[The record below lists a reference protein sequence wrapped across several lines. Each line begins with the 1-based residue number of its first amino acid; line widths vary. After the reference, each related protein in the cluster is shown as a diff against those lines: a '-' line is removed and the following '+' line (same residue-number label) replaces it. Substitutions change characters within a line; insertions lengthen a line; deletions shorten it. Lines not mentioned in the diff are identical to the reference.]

1 MKKSR
6 LLMMLI
12 SIVMIGA
19 MAFAFAGC
27 GGNEEATDE
36 TTEAVTEETE
46 ETSEATADFDI
57 MTVLNEN
64 GFEEIFSTD
73 IMYVVEQDSETSVS
87 VYLKSAKVEG
97 SGGLAGTI
105 MAFEEG
111 NTEYEQFPD
120 YEVIGQKDG
129 MTYITLYATDVQFG
143 EDADQEI
150 IDNYNGLVQKL
161 REFTVE

>member
-6 LLMMLI
+6 ITKLAAALFLAGM
-12 SIVMIGA
+12 

-27 GGNEEATDE
+27 GDTQEPEEP
-36 TTEAVTEETE
+36 TEAVTETETAE
-46 ETSEATADFDI
+46 ETAADFDI

-64 GFEEIFSTD
+64 GFEEEFSAD
-73 IMYVVEQDSETSVS
+73 IMYEVEQDSETSVS
-87 VYLKSAKVEG
+87 VYLKSAKVDG
-97 SGGLAGTI
+97 DGGLAGTI

-129 MTYITLYATDVQFG
+129 MTYITMYATDVQFG
-143 EDADQEI
+143 EDADQQT

-161 REFTVE
+161 KEFKVE

>member
-6 LLMMLI
+6 LLMMLMAI
-12 SIVMIGA
+12 MMVGV

-27 GGNEEATDE
+27 GSDETTDE
-36 TTEAVTEETE
+36 TKEAITEETE
-46 ETSEATADFDI
+46 GTSEVATDFDI

-64 GFEEIFSTD
+64 GFEEKFSTD
-73 IMYVVEQDSETSVS
+73 IMYVVEQDSKTSVS
-87 VYLKSAKVEG
+87 VYLKSAKVDG
-97 SGGLAGTI
+97 NGGLAGTI
-105 MAFEEG
+105 MAFEES
-111 NTEYEQFPD
+111 NTEYEKFPD

-143 EDADQEI
+143 EDADQET